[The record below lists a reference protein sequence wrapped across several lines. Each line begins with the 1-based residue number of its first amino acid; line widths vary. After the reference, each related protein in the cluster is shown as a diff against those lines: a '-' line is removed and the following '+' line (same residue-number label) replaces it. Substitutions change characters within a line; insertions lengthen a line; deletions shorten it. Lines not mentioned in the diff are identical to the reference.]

1 MTELRPVRGTHD
13 IVGEEALR
21 HRKVLETGRAVAA
34 RYGYHEVGTPVFEFT
49 EVFART
55 LGETSDVVTKEMYT
69 FEDRGG
75 DSLTLRPEYTAGIA
89 RAFIAGSL
97 GHQLPIRVFASGP
110 MFRYERP
117 QKGRLRQFHQI
128 DVEILGAPEPLA
140 DVEVI
145 ALGARILAE
154 LGLAGQVVL
163 ELNSLG
169 DPASR
174 RAYRDA
180 LVGYLARYR
189 DELSEDSRDRLE
201 RNPLRILDSKD
212 ARDREILIGAPSLAN
227 SLNEKSQAFFTEV
240 RAGLDALGIAYRINP
255 GLVRGLD
262 YYTHTAF
269 EFTTTALGAQGAVL
283 AGGRYD
289 GLIAT
294 MGGPDTPGIGWAARG
309 RAARDAARCGARRR
323 RARWRSCRS
332 ARAPRS
338 QRCSWPRSCAP
349 WATMSNSVWRGK
361 VGQRLK
367 RAAQQNARY
376 AILLGEDELEAGKVV
391 VRDLDRGEQHEIARA
406 DLGAPLLAAIGQL
419 RSDCGH
425 GERNLRHPCSSNA

>member
-1 MTELRPVRGTHD
+1 MRPQHRASDLMTSLRPVRGTHD
-13 IVGEEALR
+13 IVGETALR
-21 HRKVLETGRAVAA
+21 HRRVIETGREVAA
-34 RYGYHEVGTPVFEFT
+34 RYGYREVATPIFEFT

-55 LGETSDVVTKEMYT
+55 LGETSDIVTKEMYT

-75 DSLTLRPEYTAGIA
+75 DVLTLRPEYTAGIA
-89 RAFIAGSL
+89 RALISGSL
-97 GHQLPIRVFASGP
+97 GQQLPIKLFASGP

-128 DVEILGAPEPLA
+128 DVEVLGAGEPQA

-154 LGLAGQVVL
+154 LGLAGQVAL

-174 RAYRDA
+174 RTYREE
-180 LVGYLARYR
+180 LVAYLARYR
-189 DELSEDSRDRLE
+189 SELSLESQDRLE

-212 ARDREILIGAPSLAN
+212 ARDREILHGAPSLPD
-227 SLNEKSQAFFTEV
+227 SLNEESRVFFAEV
-240 RAGLDALGIAYRINP
+240 RAGLDALGIGYWLNP
-255 GLVRGLD
+255 ALVRGLD

-269 EFTTTALGAQGAVL
+269 EFTTTELGAQGAVL

-289 GLIAT
+289 GLVAA
-294 MGGPDTPGIGWAARG
+294 MGGPDTPGIGWAAGVERLAMLLAETPATARPIAVVPIG
-309 RAARDAARCGARRR
+309 DGTTLAALQVAEELRAAGHH
-323 RARWRSCRS
+323 
-332 ARAPRS
+332 
-338 QRCSWPRSCAP
+338 
-349 WATMSNSVWRGK
+349 VELGFRGK

-376 AILLGEDELEAGKVV
+376 AILLGEDELAAGKVIL
-391 VRDLDRGEQHEIARA
+391 RDLDRGEQQEVPQAELSAR
-406 DLGAPLLAAIGQL
+406 LAEMA
-419 RSDCGH
+419 S
-425 GERNLRHPCSSNA
+425 

>member
-1 MTELRPVRGTHD
+1 MSALRPVRGTHD
-13 IVGEEALR
+13 VVGETALR
-21 HRKVLETGRAVAA
+21 HRRVIETGRAVAA
-34 RYGYHEVGTPVFEFT
+34 RYGYHEIATPIFEFT

-55 LGETSDVVTKEMYT
+55 LGETSDIVTKEMYT
-69 FEDRGG
+69 FEDRAG

-89 RAFIAGSL
+89 RAFISGSL
-97 GHQLPIRVFASGP
+97 GQQLPIRLFASGP

-154 LGLAGQVVL
+154 LGLADRVEL

-174 RAYRDA
+174 RAYRDH
-180 LVGYLARYR
+180 LVDYLERYR
-189 DELSEDSRDRLE
+189 DDLSEESRDRLE

-212 ARDREILIGAPSLAN
+212 SRDREILVEAPSLAD
-227 SLNEKSQAFFTEV
+227 SLNEQSRGFFAQV
-240 RAGLDALGIAYRINP
+240 QAGLDALGIAYRINP
-255 GLVRGLD
+255 ALVRGLD

-269 EFTTTALGAQGAVL
+269 EFTTTELGAQGAVL

-289 GLIAT
+289 GLVAT
-294 MGGPDTPGIGWAARG
+294 MGGPDTPGIGWAAGVERLAMLLAEAPQLPRPIAVIPIG
-309 RAARDAARCGARRR
+309 DDMSLPALQLAEELRAAGHH
-323 RARWRSCRS
+323 
-332 ARAPRS
+332 
-338 QRCSWPRSCAP
+338 
-349 WATMSNSVWRGK
+349 VELGLRGK
-361 VGQRLK
+361 VGQRLR
-367 RAAQQNARY
+367 RAAQQRARY

-391 VRDLDRGEQHEIARA
+391 LRDLDRGEQEELPRA
-406 DLGAPLLAAIGQL
+406 ELGARLLAEGAG
-419 RSDCGH
+419 
-425 GERNLRHPCSSNA
+425 